1 MQYIAFDSHK
11 RYTFAS
17 VEDHATGKVFD
28 RRIDHESGALREF
41 LSAVCEPGS
50 PVAVETIGN
59 WYWIVDEIEAAGMK
73 PQLVHAR
80 KAKMMLAS
88 SKKTDKLD
96 AHGINRLQRV
106 GTLPTVW
113 IPNGSLRDR
122 RELFR
127 TRMTFTRRRTGTKNR
142 IHATLSKHGIR
153 LEDTSDIFNK
163 KGRLAIE
170 EALSTLPEH
179 TQFAT
184 QALLSELDELEAK
197 IKEFEDRIVATFS
210 ETADIKLLRTIPGI
224 GPILA
229 EVIASEIGDV
239 SRFATAARLASYAGT
254 SPSVHA
260 SGGKYRYGRAPADT
274 NHYLKWA
281 YAEAANTITRVR
293 RRLRYR
299 HVADLY
305 DRIRSRKGHSIAIGA
320 VSRHLAEASW
330 AMLTKKEP
338 YREPVRKKEAVSSTS
353 G

>member
-17 VEDHATGKVFD
+17 VEDHASGTIFD
-28 RRIDHESGALREF
+28 KRIDHERGALSAF
-41 LSAVCEPGS
+41 LSTCEPGS

-59 WYWIVDEIEAAGMK
+59 WYWIVDEIEAAGMN

-80 KAKMMLAS
+80 KAKLMMAS

-113 IPNGSLRDR
+113 IPDGALRDR

-127 TRMTFTRRRTGTKNR
+127 TRMALARQRTTIKNR
-142 IHATLSKHGIR
+142 IHATLAKYGIR
-153 LEDTSDIFNK
+153 IEDASNIFCN
-163 KGRLAIE
+163 KGRKAIE
-170 EALSTLPEH
+170 TALDSLPDH
-179 TQFAT
+179 TRFAT
-184 QALLSELDELEAK
+184 QLLLSELDDLEVK
-197 IKEFEDRIVATFS
+197 IKAFEERIVATFS
-210 ETADIKLLRTIPGI
+210 ESEEIKLLQTIPGI
-224 GPILA
+224 GPILS
-229 EVIASEIGDV
+229 EIIASEIGAI
-239 SRFATAARLASYAGT
+239 SRFATAGRLASYAGT
-254 SPSVHA
+254 TPSVHA

-281 YAEAANTITRVR
+281 YVEAANTIMRVR
-293 RRLRYR
+293 RRSRYR
-299 HVADLY
+299 HVSDLY
-305 DRIRSRKGHSIAIGA
+305 ERIRSRKGHSIAIGA

-330 AMLTKKEP
+330 SILTKREP
-338 YREPVRKKEAVSSTS
+338 YREPVRKKEAVSSTN

>member
-17 VEDHATGKVFD
+17 VEDHATGKIFD
-28 RRIDHESGALREF
+28 RRIDHERGALREF
-41 LSAVCEPGS
+41 LTTCEPGS

-59 WYWIVDEIEAAGMK
+59 WYWIVDEIEAAEMN

-80 KAKMMLAS
+80 KAKMMMAS

-113 IPNGSLRDR
+113 IPDAPLRDR

-127 TRMTFTRRRTGTKNR
+127 TRMTFTHRRTSTKNR
-142 IHATLSKHGIR
+142 IHGTLAKYGLRI
-153 LEDTSDIFNK
+153 EDKSDIFNK
-163 KGRLAIE
+163 KGRVAIE
-170 EALSTLPEH
+170 EALTTLPEH
-179 TQFAT
+179 TRFAA
-184 QALLSELDELEAK
+184 QVLLNELDELEAK
-197 IKEFEDRIVATFS
+197 IKAFEERIISTFS
-210 ETADIKLLRTIPGI
+210 ETEEVKLLRTIPGI
-224 GPILA
+224 GPILG
-229 EVIASEIGDV
+229 EVIASEIGDIN
-239 SRFATAARLASYAGT
+239 RFATAARLASYAGT
-254 SPSVHA
+254 TPSVHA

-281 YAEAANTITRVR
+281 YAEAANTIMRVR
-293 RRLRYR
+293 RHLRYR
-299 HVADLY
+299 HVSDLY
-305 DRIRSRKGHSIAIGA
+305 DRVRGRKGHSIAIGA

-330 AMLTKKEP
+330 SILTKKEP
-338 YREPVRKKEAVSSTS
+338 YREPARKKESVSSTN

>member
-1 MQYIAFDSHK
+1 
-11 RYTFAS
+11 
-17 VEDHATGKVFD
+17 
-28 RRIDHESGALREF
+28 
-41 LSAVCEPGS
+41 
-50 PVAVETIGN
+50 
-59 WYWIVDEIEAAGMK
+59 
-73 PQLVHAR
+73 
-80 KAKMMLAS
+80 MMMAS

-113 IPNGSLRDR
+113 IPDGALRDR

-127 TRMTFTRRRTGTKNR
+127 TRMTLTRQRTSTKNR
-142 IHATLSKHGIR
+142 IHATLAKYGIR
-153 LEDTSDIFNK
+153 IEETSDIFNN
-163 KGRLAIE
+163 KGRAAIMA
-170 EALSTLPEH
+170 ALDTLPDH
-179 TQFAT
+179 THFAA
-184 QALLSELDELEAK
+184 QVLLTELDELEVK
-197 IKEFEDRIVATFS
+197 IKAFEERIIATFS
-210 ETADIKLLRTIPGI
+210 ETEEIKLLQTIPGI
-224 GPILA
+224 GPILG
-229 EVIASEIGDV
+229 EVIASEIGDI

-254 SPSVHA
+254 TPSVHA

-281 YAEAANTITRVR
+281 YAEAANTIMRVR

-330 AMLTKKEP
+330 SILTKKEP
-338 YREPVRKKEAVSSTS
+338 YREPVRKKEAVSSTN